1 MRYCSF
7 VSGLKITCVGASS
20 WPASAAGTWSDDV
33 ARVVAAARA
42 RVVAGIQ
49 GA

>member
-20 WPASAAGTWSDDV
+20 CPACAAGTWIDDV
-33 ARVVAAARA
+33 ARVVAAWA
-42 RVVAGIQ
+42 RVVDIA
-49 GA
+49 AA